1 MKKILGM
8 MVIVAS
14 FLAFVGCATTKT
26 KGSGIKGQG
35 SKVDTGK
42 RVLIDY
48 QGATFG
54 SEIPEWVKLIGEGQY
69 SEKVLSKSMPGVEN
83 KKVFV
88 VTNRGNKLNYIEQ
101 WADLVK
107 IETEVAGIMER
118 VAGKSVEATM
128 NGSDNE
134 DLQEALNMYRVSLTS
149 VRLSGLEKVASYW
162 TKNKLVD
169 DDGETIE
176 TFYEYYAVWGMDKK
190 IFNNQL
196 NEALKGI
203 DETSTEAAYLKA
215 KVTEDLIDSVTDG
228 SFTDAYSY

>member
-14 FLAFVGCATTKT
+14 FLAFMGCATTKT
-26 KGSGIKGQG
+26 KGQS

-128 NGSDNE
+128 NCGDN
-134 DLQEALNMYRVSLTS
+134 
-149 VRLSGLEKVASYW
+149 
-162 TKNKLVD
+162 
-169 DDGETIE
+169 
-176 TFYEYYAVWGMDKK
+176 
-190 IFNNQL
+190 
-196 NEALKGI
+196 
-203 DETSTEAAYLKA
+203 
-215 KVTEDLIDSVTDG
+215 EDLIDSVTDG
-228 SFTDAYSY
+228 SFTDA

>member
-14 FLAFVGCATTKT
+14 FLAFMGCATTKT

-69 SEKVLSKSMPGVEN
+69 SEKVLSKSIPGVEN

-88 VTNRGNKLNYIEQ
+88 VTNRGNNLNYIEQ

-128 NGSDNE
+128 NCGDN
-134 DLQEALNMYRVSLTS
+134 
-149 VRLSGLEKVASYW
+149 
-162 TKNKLVD
+162 
-169 DDGETIE
+169 
-176 TFYEYYAVWGMDKK
+176 
-190 IFNNQL
+190 
-196 NEALKGI
+196 
-203 DETSTEAAYLKA
+203 
-215 KVTEDLIDSVTDG
+215 EDLIDSVTDG
-228 SFTDAYSY
+228 SFTDA

>member
-26 KGSGIKGQG
+26 KGSRIKGQG

-69 SEKVLSKSMPGVEN
+69 SEKVLSKSMPDVEN
-83 KKVFV
+83 KKMFV

-134 DLQEALNMYRVSLTS
+134 DLQETL
-149 VRLSGLEKVASYW
+149 
-162 TKNKLVD
+162 
-169 DDGETIE
+169 
-176 TFYEYYAVWGMDKK
+176 
-190 IFNNQL
+190 
-196 NEALKGI
+196 GI
-203 DETSTEAAYLKA
+203 R
-215 KVTEDLIDSVTDG
+215 
-228 SFTDAYSY
+228 

>member
-14 FLAFVGCATTKT
+14 FLAFMGCATTKT
-26 KGSGIKGQG
+26 KGSGIKGQS

-128 NGSDNE
+128 NCGDN
-134 DLQEALNMYRVSLTS
+134 
-149 VRLSGLEKVASYW
+149 
-162 TKNKLVD
+162 
-169 DDGETIE
+169 
-176 TFYEYYAVWGMDKK
+176 
-190 IFNNQL
+190 
-196 NEALKGI
+196 
-203 DETSTEAAYLKA
+203 
-215 KVTEDLIDSVTDG
+215 EDLIDSVTDG
-228 SFTDAYSY
+228 SFTDA

>member
-26 KGSGIKGQG
+26 KGSGIKGKG

-69 SEKVLSKSMPGVEN
+69 SEKVLSKSMPDVEN
-83 KKVFV
+83 KKMFV

-134 DLQEALNMYRVSLTS
+134 DLQET
-149 VRLSGLEKVASYW
+149 
-162 TKNKLVD
+162 
-169 DDGETIE
+169 
-176 TFYEYYAVWGMDKK
+176 
-190 IFNNQL
+190 
-196 NEALKGI
+196 
-203 DETSTEAAYLKA
+203 
-215 KVTEDLIDSVTDG
+215 
-228 SFTDAYSY
+228 

>member
-1 MKKILGM
+1 MKKIFGLL
-8 MVIVAS
+8 VLTAS
-14 FLAFVGCATTKT
+14 IFAFMGCATTKT
-26 KGSGIKGQG
+26 KGSGIKGQS

-69 SEKVLSKSMPGVEN
+69 SEKVLSKSMPDVEN

-107 IETEVAGIMER
+107 IETKVAGIMER

-128 NGSDNE
+128 NCGDN
-134 DLQEALNMYRVSLTS
+134 
-149 VRLSGLEKVASYW
+149 
-162 TKNKLVD
+162 
-169 DDGETIE
+169 
-176 TFYEYYAVWGMDKK
+176 
-190 IFNNQL
+190 
-196 NEALKGI
+196 
-203 DETSTEAAYLKA
+203 
-215 KVTEDLIDSVTDG
+215 EDLIDSVTDG
-228 SFTDAYSY
+228 SFTDA